1 MRIFV
6 WALRLCVFLIFLAL
20 AVRNLQP
27 VTLTLFADY
36 SLQAPLVGML
46 LGGFLI
52 GVVLC
57 AISLL
62 LFIMRQRR
70 DILRLSAELHAA
82 QHTIKKVG
90 EATAAD
96 SLSNPLMPPVA

>member
-6 WALRLCVFLIFLAL
+6 WALRLCIFLIFLAL

-27 VTLTLFADY
+27 VTLTLVADY
-36 SLQAPLVGML
+36 NLEAPLIGML

-52 GVVLC
+52 GVVVC
-57 AISLL
+57 AISVSLL
-62 LFIMRQRR
+62 ILRQRR

-82 QHTIKKVG
+82 QQTLKVSK
-90 EATAAD
+90 ATAAD
-96 SLSNPLMPPVA
+96 ALSNPLMPPIA